1 MNMKNMWTIAL
12 ETYKQKVESRVFI
25 IMLLVLVG
33 GTFFGMN
40 YEGIFKSEEPSKE
53 NVLVVSKQ
61 EQVVSTL
68 QKASADL
75 NVSFLKAGNTLV
87 KAEKKLKK
95 AGSKTILMIDTNEE
109 GLYQGRIYYKGAAQ
123 HSISEQLQTIVSALN
138 QSIKLHQLN
147 LDEVQQE
154 YLNAST
160 TLPLESLD
168 GDQDSSGQTL
178 LLVYIVGFVL
188 YMAVMLFSTMVA
200 QDIAV
205 EKSSRVMEILLTTI
219 TPVQHLVGKIVG
231 IGMVGLT
238 QGTAIGISAYA
249 SYRIFGDSTGMF
261 KFLNEGK
268 NSQAIVLAV
277 VCFLLGYLIY
287 SVTAAILGSLVSSVQ
302 EVQQLMYIL
311 IIPLF
316 IALFMVIILA
326 TGAGSN
332 QIIAI
337 SSYLPFLSPIVMY
350 ARYMLGDAT
359 LTMFVISMGIN
370 LGATVVLALVGKSV
384 YQGGVFIYS
393 GDKLTT
399 ILKRAFKSGKYYAQN

>member
-1 MNMKNMWTIAL
+1 MKNMLTIAI
-12 ETYKQKVESRVFI
+12 ETYKQKVESKVFI
-25 IMLLVLVG
+25 IMLFVLAC

-40 YEGIFKSEEPSKE
+40 YEGIFKSDEPSKE
-53 NVLVVSKQ
+53 NVLVVSKDKQ
-61 EQVVSTL
+61 LVSTL
-68 QKASADL
+68 QEAGVDL
-75 NVSFLKAGNTLV
+75 NISFV
-87 KAEKKLKK
+87 KGGGKLSEAKKELED
-95 AGSKTILMIDTNEE
+95 ADGKTILMLDKNES
-109 GLYQGRIYYKGAAQ
+109 GLYHGKIYYQGAAQ
-123 HSISEQLQTIVSALN
+123 HNIFEQLQTLVTALN

-147 LDEVQQE
+147 LDETQQKF
-154 YLNAST
+154 LNAST
-160 TLPLESLD
+160 TVPMESLD
-168 GDQDSSGQTL
+168 GDQDSSAQTL
-178 LLVYIVGFVL
+178 MLVYVVGFVL

-238 QGTAIGISAYA
+238 QGAAIGVSAYA
-249 SYRIFGDSTGMF
+249 SYKMFGDSTGVF
-261 KFLNEGK
+261 GFLSEGK
-268 NSQAIVLAV
+268 NGQAIVLAV
-277 VCFLLGYLIY
+277 VCFILGYLIY

-316 IALFMVIILA
+316 IALFMVIIMA

-332 QIIAI
+332 QVIAI

-359 LTMFVISMGIN
+359 MTTFIIAMGIN

-399 ILKRAFKSGKYYAQN
+399 ILKKAFKSGKYYAQN